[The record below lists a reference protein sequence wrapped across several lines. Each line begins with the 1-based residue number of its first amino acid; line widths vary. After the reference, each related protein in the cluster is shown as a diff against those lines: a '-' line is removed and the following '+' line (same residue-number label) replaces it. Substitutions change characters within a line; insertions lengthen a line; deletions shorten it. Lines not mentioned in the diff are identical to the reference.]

1 MSETMTS
8 TGRPRYAWAA
18 VVLSLLQA
26 GLGQIYCGRLIR
38 GLLLAGLS
46 AASLSV
52 TAALLANDVPVG
64 TPVLV
69 TVGLL
74 GLLGITVAAAADA
87 WRLAR
92 LTRRDY
98 RLKECNR
105 VAVYL
110 LVYLLAKGG
119 QVGALLYARDHELE
133 AFRVPSTSM
142 SPAIQAG
149 DRVLGNK
156 AAYTRVDPQRGD
168 VVIFRDPEHW
178 RGNCIK
184 RIVALAG
191 DTVEIREG
199 RLMINGRLLDRLA
212 VPGGGGGEAVEVNPP
227 ARYRILP
234 AGGGIDRKVSGGA
247 ITVPANHCYVMGDHR
262 GPSRDSRDF
271 GPIPLSTLVARAD
284 YLYWPAGGWARFGRL
299 GE

>member
-1 MSETMTS
+1 MSEMMTS
-8 TGRPRYAWAA
+8 TGRTRHAWAA

-26 GLGQIYCGRLIR
+26 GLGQVYCGRLTR
-38 GLLLAGLS
+38 GLFLAALS

-64 TPVLV
+64 TPALLA
-69 TVGLL
+69 VGLL
-74 GLLGITVAAAADA
+74 GLFGITVFAAVDA

-92 LTRRDY
+92 LTRQDY
-98 RLKECNR
+98 RLKEYNR

-110 LVYLLAKGG
+110 LVYVLAKGG
-119 QVGALLYARDHELE
+119 QVGSLLYARDHELE
-133 AFRVPSTSM
+133 AFVVPSPSM

-168 VVIFRDPEHW
+168 IAIFRDPEQW

-191 DTVEIREG
+191 DTVEVREG
-199 RLMINGRLLDRLA
+199 RLIINGGLLDGPA
-212 VPGGGGGEAVEVNPP
+212 GPGGGDGAEAIEVNPP

-234 AGGGIDRKVSGGA
+234 GGKASSGPV
-247 ITVPANHCYVMGDHR
+247 TVPANSCYVMGDNRVRSH
-262 GPSRDSRDF
+262 DSRDF
-271 GPIPLSTLVARAD
+271 GPVSLSTLVARVD
-284 YLYWPAGGWARFGRL
+284 YLYWPADGWARFGRL
-299 GE
+299 GG